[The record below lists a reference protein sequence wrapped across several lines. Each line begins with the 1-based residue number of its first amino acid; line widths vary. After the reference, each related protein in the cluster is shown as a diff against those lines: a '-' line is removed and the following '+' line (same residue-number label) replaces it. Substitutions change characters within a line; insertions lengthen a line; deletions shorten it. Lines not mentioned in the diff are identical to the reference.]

1 MRNRPKWGS
10 RPANG
15 GAKCGVGGR
24 AVVTEGAFKP
34 NGKLEDEVL
43 LAAAMDDD
51 NDEVDESRAIVA
63 ANELEI
69 C

>member
-10 RPANG
+10 RPPNG

-34 NGKLEDEVL
+34 NGKLEEVL
-43 LAAAMDDD
+43 LAAAIDDD
-51 NDEVDESRAIVA
+51 NDEVDASRAIVA
-63 ANELEI
+63 ANEFEI